1 MNSSCAR
8 SQSNK
13 TQLQSLIYYFSSFK
27 YCCFEQADKKVNLNE
42 AVSHNFS
49 FRFSRWL
56 SSSKNLCLKSSEIN
70 SSRTLKTNLMHT
82 FSATRTSHWIKTSRS
97 QTIQLT
103 WALTKW
109 SIKRQRMWKVNQLIQ
124 MWIEQS
130 WIQSIR
136 RLRYW
141 KIMYLI

>member
-1 MNSSCAR
+1 MNFLCAR

-13 TQLQSLIYYFSSFK
+13 TQSQSFICYLSSFK
-27 YCCFEQADKKVNLNE
+27 YCCFEQADEKVDLNE
-42 AVSHNFS
+42 AVFHNFS

-56 SSSKNLCLKSSEIN
+56 SLSKNLCLKSSKIN
-70 SSRTLKTNLMHT
+70 SSRTLKTNSMHT
-82 FSATRTSHWIKTSRS
+82 FSAMRTSHWIKTSCL
-97 QTIQLT
+97 QTTQLT